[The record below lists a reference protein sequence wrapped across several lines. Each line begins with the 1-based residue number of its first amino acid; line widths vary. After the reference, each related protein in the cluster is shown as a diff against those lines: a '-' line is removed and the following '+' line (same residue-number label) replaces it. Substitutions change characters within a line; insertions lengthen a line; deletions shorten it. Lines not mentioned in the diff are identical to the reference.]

1 MSEWLSTLSE
11 IFQENLK
18 NLNWESWLQKSAHF
32 LAEEGKASLNYLWE
46 FLKHPEIP
54 FLVKLISLILFFVFS
69 ILGLAYFWKLKI
81 LHSKIEKILYFFNPK
96 GGKMKK
102 RKLKEWQKIKKLLLK
117 GDQASLKLSLIE
129 ADRLLDEA
137 LSLLGIE
144 GESLEEKLN
153 HLSIKEFP
161 EVEELK
167 YAHFIRK
174 KISEDKNYSLS
185 KKEAQA
191 LLSLYEN
198 FFRSFDLI

>member
-1 MSEWLSTLSE
+1 MSEWLSTFNE
-11 IFQENLK
+11 VFQRDLERLR
-18 NLNWESWLQKSAHF
+18 LEGWFQKITHF
-32 LAEEGKASLNYLWE
+32 LAKEGEASLNFLWE

-54 FLVKLISLILFFVFS
+54 FLGKLISLILFFIFF
-69 ILGLAYFWKLKI
+69 LLALIYFWKLKI

-102 RKLKEWQKIKKLLLK
+102 RKLKEWQKIKKLFLK
-117 GDQASLKLSLIE
+117 GDQTSLKLSLIE

-137 LSLLGIE
+137 LTSMGIE

-153 HLSIKEFP
+153 QLSIKEFP